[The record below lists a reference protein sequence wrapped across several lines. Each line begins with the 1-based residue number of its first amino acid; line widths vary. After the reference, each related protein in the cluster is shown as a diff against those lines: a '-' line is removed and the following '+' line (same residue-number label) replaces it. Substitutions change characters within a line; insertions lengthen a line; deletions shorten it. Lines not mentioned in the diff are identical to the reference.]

1 MQTPEGYVQFRP
13 PLRSFVLAAM
23 HFPKD
28 AERRQLFIDAM
39 IGEAFGMVIAAQT
52 VGEVADRIPTV
63 DAFQLGKYAE
73 RWPEVMA
80 DGLKLVRKV
89 KGDKS
94 EGTLPGEFAGTM
106 ILLPLLA
113 SCQGHRIGRNAVYK
127 AWGGDKDGAKRA
139 LQILWK
145 DYSPVAHFWAT
156 FLIIHGIPDE
166 ESGFYTF
173 LCIAEYFRLWG
184 IKYHPERADE
194 AIQSGNTISVKPD
207 NMTSMEFSL
216 SSISIADSF
225 LGQIGMPPPSV
236 RLRLTS
242 EGVFF
247 ASENEDFICLERL

>member
-1 MQTPEGYVQFRP
+1 MPQRP
-13 PLRSFVLAAM
+13 MASWS
-23 HFPKD
+23 
-28 AERRQLFIDAM
+28 QLFIDAM
-39 IGEAFGMVIAAQT
+39 VGEAFGKVIAAQAA
-52 VGEVADRIPTV
+52 GEIPAGVSTS
-63 DAFQLGKYAE
+63 DAFRLGRYAE
-73 RWPEVMA
+73 RWPEVQV

-94 EGTLPGEFAGTM
+94 EGTFPGEFAGTM

-127 AWGGDKDGAKRA
+127 AWGGDTDGAKRA

-145 DYSPVAHFWAT
+145 DYSPVAHFWAA
-156 FLIIHGIPDE
+156 FLILHDIPDE
-166 ESGFYTF
+166 ESKFYTF

-194 AIQSGNTISVKPD
+194 AIQSGNTIGVKPD
-207 NMTSMEFSL
+207 NITSMELNL
-216 SSISIADSF
+216 SSISIADSL
-225 LGQIGMPPPSV
+225 LGQIGMAPPSG
-236 RLRLTS
+236 RLRFTS